1 MEHLRGNSSNYGST
15 EEDNFMW
22 VVIFGLGVI
31 AMLAITYICKLR
43 HRPIVIFEY
52 TTRPGIDTGTST
64 AINVD
69 QRPFM
74 MQLSSP
80 KRRSTSPRDPA
91 EMV

>member
-1 MEHLRGNSSNYGST
+1 MEHLRGNSSRYDDA
-15 EEDNFMW
+15 EETNAVW
-22 VVIFGLGVI
+22 VVLFALLTVVI
-31 AMLAITYICKLR
+31 LWVSYICKKNR
-43 HRPIVIFEY
+43 VPIVIIEY
-52 TTRPGIDTGTST
+52 TRRPGVDTGSST